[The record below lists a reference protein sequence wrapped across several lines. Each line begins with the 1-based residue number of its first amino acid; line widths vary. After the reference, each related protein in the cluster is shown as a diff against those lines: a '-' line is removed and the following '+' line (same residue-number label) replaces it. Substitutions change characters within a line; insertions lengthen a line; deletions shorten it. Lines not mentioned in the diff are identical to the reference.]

1 MLDVDDEQLD
11 TLEIVTLFG
20 IRPAQG
26 VRLTN
31 IFATPW
37 HVTDGAE
44 AAPSGDRPRLG
55 RPETYFTS
63 SATPRV
69 LHRMALDQG
78 KIEFADWDR
87 PLAGAR
93 LWLFAVPST
102 QIVAVLSLDIECELA
117 DTVDLLEDCF
127 YGDLKI
133 DGRPLEAVAAE
144 LAGATGGFFP
154 ERHQLAFAPQLPAA
168 DSNGIV
174 QRVIYRGDLPNRD
187 EFSTIT
193 YPSELNRRPETTA
206 AVSTYVSV
214 LCGQPDYV
222 EDGIFLSAVQGVAS
236 AARLRE
242 IRSVAYQ
249 AVEAFR
255 GRDRARQDTRDRR
268 RSLSS
273 LTSQLGDLELD
284 LSYSVEAT
292 ADLGMLVPSL
302 RVAGYHDA
310 LYETMGLVGKAEN
323 VARMLER
330 LERAIRA
337 ELTTIESLER
347 RADEDRQL
355 RWSVAIGFV
364 SAVAVPVTLV
374 LTFFGVNA
382 QEVDVRVSMFDGRY
396 WGIYWLTAAI
406 VVTGVVASL
415 GLYLRQRHTMR
426 REPPLND
433 D

>member
-1 MLDVDDEQLD
+1 M
-11 TLEIVTLFG
+11 TLFG

>member
-1 MLDVDDEQLD
+1 M
-11 TLEIVTLFG
+11 TLFG
-20 IRPAQG
+20 IRPVQG

-37 HVTDGAE
+37 HLTDGAE
-44 AAPSGDRPRLG
+44 AAPPGDRPRLG
-55 RPETYFTS
+55 RPETYFTG

-69 LHRMALDQG
+69 LHRMALDQR
-78 KIEFADWDR
+78 KIEFPDWDR

-102 QIVAVLSLDIECELA
+102 QIVAVLSLDLECELA

-127 YGDLKI
+127 YADLKI

-144 LAGATGGFFP
+144 LAGGTGGFFP
-154 ERHQLAFAPQLPAA
+154 ERHQLAFAPQLPPAA
-168 DSNGIV
+168 DEIV

-193 YPSELNRRPETTA
+193 YPSELNRRPQTIA
-206 AVSTYVSV
+206 AVSPYVSV
-214 LCGQPDYV
+214 LCGQPEYV

-249 AVEAFR
+249 AVEAYR
-255 GRDRARQDTRDRR
+255 GRDRAPQATRDRR
-268 RSLSS
+268 RSLAS
-273 LTSQLGDLELD
+273 LTSRLGDLELD

-415 GLYLRQRHTMR
+415 GLYLRQRHAMR
-426 REPPLND
+426 RD
-433 D
+433 RR

>member
-1 MLDVDDEQLD
+1 M
-11 TLEIVTLFG
+11 TLFG

-37 HVTDGAE
+37 HVTNGAE
-44 AAPSGDRPRLG
+44 AAQPGDRPRLG
-55 RPETYFTS
+55 RPETYFTG

-69 LHRMALDQG
+69 LHRLALDPRE
-78 KIEFADWDR
+78 IEFTGWDR
-87 PLAGAR
+87 LLAGAR

-102 QIVAVLSLDIECELA
+102 QIVAVLSLDVGCALA
-117 DTVDLLEDCF
+117 DTVDVLEDCF

-144 LAGATGGFFP
+144 LAGGTGGFFP
-154 ERHQLAFAPQLPAA
+154 ERHQLAFAPQLPPTAS
-168 DSNGIV
+168 DEIV

-206 AVSTYVSV
+206 AVSPYVSV

-255 GRDRARQDTRDRR
+255 GRDRAPQTTRDRR

-273 LTSQLGDLELD
+273 LTSRLGDLELD

-415 GLYLRQRHTMR
+415 GLYLRQRHAMR
-426 REPPLND
+426 RD
-433 D
+433 RR